1 MIWRQPGQRTH
12 RPSVRTV
19 FSGSLTISLSSRLNQ
34 LILRAFRVLHP
45 LYGSV
50 ADDGACKPDSFWT
63 DIGIQFKTMSTSTH
77 ANTQEKTDRFD
88 IDVKKFRSICDM
100 HGVGFGSPEDFS
112 CFMQKLAEDRRYA
125 MDFWAVT
132 GTLSSREG
140 GQLSDEQMLAIIV
153 RGVAGLDLPDIPDAD
168 SNLKKLVGDLA
179 SLLAGVDLHSPTGQ
193 GGVAAG
199 VLPPVFPPTPADS
212 PVGSADGLRR
222 DASVIGVGPGET
234 GKPSSPFATVKHQ
247 LDEALLRLELNSLEL
262 KAHINNLDNKMSR
275 IEPHLE
281 EITSMVSSSKEQV
294 RSPVDEP
301 IHKPVYKPIQESVRR
316 PAQNSRLVLEPN
328 VDDDDPSIP
337 IPLEGYSQRGGGR
350 SVVYF
355 VVFLLL
361 VAGGIFA
368 QQRYGYGSSLWQR
381 YGPTLRERY
390 SLLVQQLH
398 GADAGQVAVNAT
410 NHNPPQNA
418 VAGSGPVEAPPSD
431 GGQSANPPVVPSAS
445 TPPPSNAESS
455 STSEHVVTP
464 ASVEPLAA
472 DARSRK
478 PHSRRQMMMLNR
490 AAAAEAAAAA
500 AEEASSAG
508 GEAPINVAPAVME
521 ANLVLSRVPAYPE
534 VAKAE
539 RIEGPVVVQA
549 VISKDGT
556 VDRVHVIEGD
566 RLLRDAAS
574 EAVRR
579 WRYKPYL
586 LNGKPVE
593 VATTVTVDFKL
604 DR

>member
-1 MIWRQPGQRTH
+1 
-12 RPSVRTV
+12 
-19 FSGSLTISLSSRLNQ
+19 
-34 LILRAFRVLHP
+34 
-45 LYGSV
+45 
-50 ADDGACKPDSFWT
+50 
-63 DIGIQFKTMSTSTH
+63 MSTSTH
-77 ANTQEKTDRFD
+77 ANIQEKTDRFD
-88 IDVKKFRSICDM
+88 IDVRKFRSICDM

-112 CFMQKLAEDRRYA
+112 GFMHKLAEDRHFA
-125 MDFWAVT
+125 MDFWALT

-140 GQLSDEQMLAIIV
+140 GQLSDEQMVAIIV
-153 RGVAGLDLPDIPDAD
+153 RGVAGYDLPDIPDAD
-168 SNLKKLVGDLA
+168 GKLKKLVGDLA
-179 SLLAGVDLHSPTGQ
+179 SLLAGVDIHSPTGQ
-193 GGVAAG
+193 GNVVAD
-199 VLPPVFPPTPADS
+199 VLPPIFPPTPAGS
-212 PVGSADGLRR
+212 QFSSADGLKRT
-222 DASVIGVGPGET
+222 ASVIGVVDGES
-234 GKPSSPFATVKHQ
+234 GQPSSPLATVQQQ
-247 LDEALLRLELNSLEL
+247 LDETLSRLELNSREL
-262 KAHINNLDNKMSR
+262 KAHIDNLDNKMSR

-281 EITSMVSSSKEQV
+281 ELTSMVSSSKEQV
-294 RSPVDEP
+294 RRPVEEP
-301 IHKPVYKPIQESVRR
+301 IYKPVYKAVQEPVRR
-316 PAQNSRLVLEPN
+316 PAKNSRLVLEPN
-328 VDDDDPSIP
+328 VGDDDPSIP
-337 IPLEGYSQRGGGR
+337 IPLDGYSQRGGGR
-350 SVVYF
+350 SVIFF
-355 VVFLLL
+355 VVFLLV

-368 QQRYGYGSSLWQR
+368 QQRYGYGSSLWQQ
-381 YGPTLRERY
+381 YGPLLRERY
-390 SLLVQQLH
+390 SLLVQKLH

-410 NHNPPQNA
+410 NQNPPQSAA
-418 VAGSGPVEAPPSD
+418 VGSSPAAAPSSD
-431 GGQSANPPVVPSAS
+431 GGQSANPPAAPSAS
-445 TPPPSNAESS
+445 TPPPSNAESN

-464 ASVEPLAA
+464 TAVESQAA

-508 GEAPINVAPAVME
+508 GDAPINVAPAVME

-539 RIEGPVVVQA
+539 HIEGPVVVQA

-556 VDRVHVIEGD
+556 VDRVRVIEGD